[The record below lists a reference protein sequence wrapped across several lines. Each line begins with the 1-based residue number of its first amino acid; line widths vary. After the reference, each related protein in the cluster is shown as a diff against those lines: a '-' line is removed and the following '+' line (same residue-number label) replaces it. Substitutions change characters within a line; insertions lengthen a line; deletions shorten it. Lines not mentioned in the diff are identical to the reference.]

1 MKQLGLAAVL
11 ALVSTSAFAGS
22 FEIPINGGVARIH
35 FGTKCRDRVCGSVSW
50 SGRGERREFKLP
62 GISSKTISKL
72 IDGRGGGLGLSAL
85 NDQSDTDTS
94 ATKPRPLSDAAGK
107 RKSAGSESSS
117 SPASETSVADRVP
130 PAPSSS
136 SEPESVIRP
145 APSIDATPE
154 AEATRTLRSPGRAE
168 PKVAAVSPSNTSAAG
183 EKSSASPIGEWLIEG
198 GEGRVRVEE
207 CGDNLC
213 GYVSGAK
220 KFGEKDRNNPNPA
233 LRNRSII
240 GVPVLIDMKPKGN
253 RWSGR
258 VYNVKDGK
266 NYGASMSLKGA
277 DALRI
282 EGCAFG
288 GLICG
293 GQTWSR
299 VN

>member
-22 FEIPINGGVARIH
+22 FEIPIKGGVARIH

-50 SGRGERREFKLP
+50 SGRGERRELKLP
-62 GISSKTISKL
+62 EISSKTISKL

-94 ATKPRPLSDAAGK
+94 ATKPRPLSDAGGK
-107 RKSAGSESSS
+107 RKSASSS
-117 SPASETSVADRVP
+117 SSTASETSVADRVP

-136 SEPESVIRP
+136 SEPESAIRP

-154 AEATRTLRSPGRAE
+154 GEATRTLRSPGRAE
-168 PKVAAVSPSNTSAAG
+168 PKVAAVSPSNTSVAG

-198 GEGRVRVEE
+198 GEGRVRIEE
-207 CGDNLC
+207 CGANLC
-213 GYVSGAK
+213 GYVSATK
-220 KFGEKDRNNPNPA
+220 KAGDKDHNNPNAA
-233 LRNRSII
+233 LRSRSLMGI
-240 GVPVLIDMKPKGN
+240 PVLIDMKPNGH
-253 RWSGR
+253 RWNGR
-258 VYNVKDGK
+258 AYNVKDGRTYAA
-266 NYGASMSLKGA
+266 NISLKGSN
-277 DALRI
+277 ALRI
-282 EGCAFG
+282 EGCAFA
-288 GLICG
+288 GLICA